1 MQLSLG
7 RPCNPIIFKAMSD
20 NMKKQASLL
29 SHFVAILL
37 LPFNVTVI
45 IPALLLYYFSY
56 DLGWGV
62 QGILYVLIL
71 IGVIVISGGLI
82 LLALTIRQ
90 FATRGKGTLAP
101 WDPPRKLVVDGPYTF
116 TRNPMISA
124 VITIL
129 FGEVI
134 IFGSIPILLWFLY
147 FTVINII
154 YIKYKEEPGLKRLFG
169 EDYLLYKN
177 NVPRLFPGKIFR
189 RKKDIYR

>member
-1 MQLSLG
+1 
-7 RPCNPIIFKAMSD
+7 
-20 NMKKQASLL
+20 MKKQASLL
-29 SHFVAILL
+29 SHLVAILL

-45 IPALLLYYFSY
+45 IPALLLYFFSY
-56 DLGWGV
+56 DLGWGI
-62 QGILYVLIL
+62 QGMLYVLL
-71 IGVIVISGGLI
+71 SIGVIAISGGLI

-101 WDPPRKLVVDGPYTF
+101 WDPPRNLVVDGPYTY

-124 VITIL
+124 VIIIL
-129 FGEVI
+129 FGKVI

-154 YIKYKEEPGLKRLFG
+154 YIKYKEEPSLERIFG

-177 NVPRLFPGKIFR
+177 SVPRLFPGKIFR